1 MCVHVCAWVNGWSV
15 GRYTYI
21 YIYTG
26 AITNKYVAFNHGICQ
41 CVCNCDLNLNG
52 CGVEGENCSH
62 LLEGMSLGMSFD
74 RGAAIPYQINGAIS
88 CGFRLA
94 PAADDKSDQKQR

>member
-1 MCVHVCAWVNGWSV
+1 
-15 GRYTYI
+15 
-21 YIYTG
+21 
-26 AITNKYVAFNHGICQ
+26 
-41 CVCNCDLNLNG
+41 
-52 CGVEGENCSH
+52 VEGENCSH